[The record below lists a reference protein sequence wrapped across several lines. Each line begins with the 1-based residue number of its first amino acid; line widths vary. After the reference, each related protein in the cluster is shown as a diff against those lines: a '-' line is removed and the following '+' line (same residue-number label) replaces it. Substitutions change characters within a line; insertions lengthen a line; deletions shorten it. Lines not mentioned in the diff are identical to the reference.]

1 MNYKHQGDI
10 IFSPFKGKLSGKKE
24 QHDGSFIVGYGEAT
38 GHHHKVTVVDVDDME
53 VVRVEGGFI
62 LKLKS
67 EGIVEHQEHK
77 PIKLSPG
84 TYMVG
89 HEREFDHFALS
100 VRKVI
105 D

>member
-53 VVRVEGGFI
+53 VVRV
-62 LKLKS
+62 
-67 EGIVEHQEHK
+67 
-77 PIKLSPG
+77 
-84 TYMVG
+84 
-89 HEREFDHFALS
+89 
-100 VRKVI
+100 
-105 D
+105 